1 MEIKS
6 NFLCSRGVALAFAML
21 LGGSPGAMLYANDS
35 VDENLI
41 VAQSSR
47 TIKGLV
53 TDVHGEPL
61 IGCNVV
67 VVGAN
72 SGVITDID
80 GRFTLNVPADA
91 KQIKISYIGYVDQV
105 VNLHDRSEIKIV
117 MKEDNNAL
125 EEVVVV
131 GYGTQ
136 KKATLT
142 GAVEQINSQVLESRA
157 ITNVGAALQGATPGL
172 VVTRASSRPGNE
184 GLNFQ
189 IRGATS
195 INKGEPLFIIDGVPA
210 LNYVAFQNLNP
221 DDIESLSVL
230 KDGSASIYGAR
241 AAHGVVLVTTKKG
254 KGKVTVD
261 YNFNMRFTTN
271 GIMAFSP
278 SMQEYASMWIAANKE
293 QKVKNWWNWTSEENM
308 LKMQQGIEGIYH
320 TNTEDWG
327 YDLFIGNA
335 NRLEEMFAR
344 RYSYQHNLSLSG
356 ATEKTDYRISLAYAD
371 NQANLATAYDGQK
384 QLNLRLNYGIRLTDW
399 FKLETSASMIK
410 TNTEMPSSG
419 IDPTMYGNEPP
430 FFPAKNPYGQWYA
443 NFGKVGDRQPV
454 AATSDGGRDER
465 MNLLTRVDAKAL
477 IDIWKGISFEGMVS
491 FQNEEYRRDR
501 YVIPVQ
507 TYDWFGNPATK
518 LVKNT
523 EQSLIYPMDVMN
535 IKDIHNPAYLME
547 ANNKQYQYYSA
558 LLRYKRTFAE
568 VHNVEAMFGI
578 NAEKWL
584 EKKMAT
590 AREKMDDTGVYDL
603 DLANGNQGNRGGKSQ
618 NGYYSYLMRLNY
630 NYAEKYIVEFIGRRD
645 GNSKFMAGNQFKT
658 FLSAS
663 AGWVFTEE
671 KFLKP
676 ITSIVNFGKIRL
688 SWGNSGNDSGLG
700 NFQYVSSVLQ
710 GSPAFGISPSN
721 QVSTSLDRNGLV
733 TFENVWERVE
743 QKNVGV
749 DLHFFDS
756 RLTTSFDYFIKD
768 NHDMLIEVGYPGVLG
783 AKPPKTNNGHLN
795 VKGWEFTIGWRD
807 KIKDFNYYA
816 NFNIGDTKSMLKKL
830 EGADSYKAGLVDKV
844 NGYPLNSFFLY
855 RTDGFFKDQAE
866 VDRYYALYADQAGA
880 LGGVGKGTNAELRP
894 GDTKRL
900 DLNGDYTIT
909 DVGNENSDL
918 QFMGDANPHFVYG
931 ITVGGSWKGFDFNAM
946 FQGVAKQYIMR
957 NDWMAYP
964 FRTLY
969 TNQNPTFLGQTWTE
983 DNPTAKYPRMT
994 NDTNRAAWNYQMN
1007 DFMLQNSRYIRLKT
1021 LIVGYTLPQ
1030 IWTRKVKLEK
1040 VRLYFSGNDLW
1051 EATTIRDGFDPEM
1064 GPASNT
1070 SGYPFARTWSFG
1082 LNVTL

>member
-47 TIKGLV
+47 TVKGLV

-61 IGCNVV
+61 IGCNVIV
-67 VVGAN
+67 IGAN
-72 SGVITDID
+72 AGVITDID

-105 VNLHDRSEIKIV
+105 VSLHDRSEIKIV

-671 KFLKP
+671 KFIKP

-795 VKGWEFTIGWRD
+795 VKGWEFIIGWRD

-880 LGGVGKGTNAELRP
+880 LGAVGKGTNAELRP